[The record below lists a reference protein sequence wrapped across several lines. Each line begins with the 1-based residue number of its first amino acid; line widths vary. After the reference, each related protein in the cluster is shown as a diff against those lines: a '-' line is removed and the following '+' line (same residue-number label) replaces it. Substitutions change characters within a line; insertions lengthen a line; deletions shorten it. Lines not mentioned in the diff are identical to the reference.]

1 MRFNDLVSL
10 ILESKKII
18 TSPEQYGD
26 PGMRHIVE
34 VALRKYKGKVSR
46 ELLDWIKNNLVKV
59 FPNWHYN
66 FYKNQ
71 KDATIDEIFLGIVMM
86 RFDEK
91 EDPDARYIDDD
102 ASFNSVEDEIL
113 DEIITL
119 NKLKEVKDA
128 ISKNDNSGW
137 DL

>member
-10 ILESKKII
+10 ILENKKII

-26 PGMRHIVE
+26 PGMRYVVE
-34 VALRKYKGKVSR
+34 VALRNYKGKVSR

-71 KDATIDEIFLGIVMM
+71 KDATIDEIFYQIAMM

-91 EDPDARYIDDD
+91 EDADARYIDDD
-102 ASFNSVEDEIL
+102 ESFNSVSDEIL

-119 NKLKEVKDA
+119 NKQQQVKDA
-128 ISKNDNSGW
+128 ISKNNQSGW